1 MVVVVF
7 ESDSWSTVGRRK
19 EREKGLG
26 MFEKCDQEVRRESE
40 KRSGGKMDGERGLRK
55 ENSR

>member
-1 MVVVVF
+1 M
-7 ESDSWSTVGRRK
+7 GRRK

-26 MFEKCDQEVRRESE
+26 MFEKCDQKVRGESE
-40 KRSGGKMDGERGLRK
+40 KRSGGKMEGEWGVRK